1 MEPWQSW
8 AVVALGAGAAYYYY
22 NAKTN
27 VKSPPVASQSTAERS
42 RARPNR
48 KKEEQRSKS
57 KDQGIPAQKSNV
69 QDQSRSIPISSKN
82 VGSEDQIRKR
92 KPAKT
97 TSEGISGKSPAQQK
111 DKPEGSGEMN
121 DLDFARSLS
130 SAKIGTSLKS
140 NVRSDSPRKSMKQ
153 SAISLAPNMSST
165 PSNSGID
172 ADDNTSPIA
181 SPQLDA
187 SKNYKNSEGVDVS
200 DMLEPSPAGPSVLKL
215 KESNDSTQEK
225 RSKQKRDVQ
234 SQETKKQRQNRRK
247 VEENKLQ
254 REEQEKERLALLEK
268 QRRTAREARGEPA
281 KNGLGN
287 VTSSGDSV
295 WKNKSSS
302 TSSST
307 KKAELPATVA
317 LLDTYD
323 ANESSKTKSNGPNGY
338 RGSSANP
345 NAEWE
350 NGIPSEEDQL
360 RLIKEQDESNWN
372 TVGKKSKKKSAPTTN
387 GHAAGND
394 SSDAGS
400 RDHPVTKVSQL
411 PKPVNGANG
420 PNDTANTFGSFDFRG
435 KSHPNDS
442 DWAVV

>member
-8 AVVALGAGAAYYYY
+8 AVVAVGAGAAYYYY
-22 NAKTN
+22 NAKNN
-27 VKSPPVASQSTAERS
+27 VKAPQAANPATAERS
-42 RARPNR
+42 RARPSR
-48 KKEEQRSKS
+48 KKEEQRSKG
-57 KDQGIPAQKSNV
+57 KDQGGSAQKESI
-69 QDQSRSIPISSKN
+69 QDQSKSAPLSSKN
-82 VGSEDQIRKR
+82 AGSEEQIRKR
-92 KPAKT
+92 KPGKT
-97 TSEGISGKSPAQQK
+97 LGEEISGKSPARQK
-111 DKPEGSGEMN
+111 SKSEETGDMN

-130 SAKIGTSLKS
+130 SAKVGTSLKS
-140 NVRSDSPRKSMKQ
+140 STPSDSPRKSLKQ
-153 SAISLAPNMSST
+153 SAASLAPNISST

-172 ADDNTSPIA
+172 ADDDTSPAA
-181 SPQLDA
+181 SPKLDA
-187 SKNYKNSEGVDVS
+187 SKNYQNSKGVDVS
-200 DMLEPSPAGPSVLKL
+200 DMLEPSPTGPSVLKL
-215 KESNDSTQEK
+215 KESDDSKQEK
-225 RSKQKRDVQ
+225 RSKQKKDIQ

-247 VEENKLQ
+247 AEENKLQ
-254 REEQEKERLALLEK
+254 RDEQEKERIALLEK

-287 VTSSGDSV
+287 SNSSDDSV
-295 WKNKSSS
+295 WKSNGSS
-302 TSSST
+302 TSTST

-323 ANESSKTKSNGPNGY
+323 ANGASKLQPNGSNGY
-338 RGSSANP
+338 RGSSGKP

-372 TVGKKSKKKSAPTTN
+372 TVGKKSKKKTAPPTN
-387 GHAAGND
+387 GHTTGNE

-400 RDHPVTKVSQL
+400 RDHPVTGVSQP
-411 PKPVNGANG
+411 PKPVSGANEV
-420 PNDTANTFGSFDFRG
+420 NDTVNSFGSFNLKG